1 MPIPQDLKREVKE
14 VIVKKEVKEKTAQDE
29 KNEWSKKFMEETK
42 ETYFDETQTYNIS
55 YISEFHT

>member
-14 VIVKKEVKEKTAQDE
+14 VIVKKEVKEKSAQDE